1 MPRHWNPTSFQI
13 FVDIFWGWKQAIFQ
27 KKFSEIDHCVTVYSK
42 KANTQKKKSSRTMP
56 RHWNPTSFQIF
67 VEWFIGARC
76 FSSMMIIWYCK
87 MAKCGQKCILPLR
100 PALRTVHSRPRLKFL
115 FRNLTNYMV
124 LLFVWSGV
132 GAFCKM
138 FLLGSSD
145 IARCQNVDKNAFSCC
160 APCTLRSVHNMT

>member
-1 MPRHWNPTSFQI
+1 
-13 FVDIFWGWKQAIFQ
+13 
-27 KKFSEIDHCVTVYSK
+27 
-42 KANTQKKKSSRTMP
+42 MP

-87 MAKCGQKCILPLR
+87 MAKCGQKCILLLR
-100 PALRTVHSRPRLKFL
+100 PALRTVHSRPRLRFL

-124 LLFVWSGV
+124 LLFFWSEV

-138 FLLGSSD
+138 FFLEDKFLILQDGQMWKKMHSPIAPPVLYDMYTICHNNWICSFFQKSVSVLNYFQRFAIYRLLSLD
-145 IARCQNVDKNAFSCC
+145 FF
-160 APCTLRSVHNMT
+160 LFL